1 MGMRDPGPADR
12 RTGEHMMQIG
22 DRLPEIELRSADGEV
37 VALSGYL
44 QRVTVVQLLRYYG

>member
-1 MGMRDPGPADR
+1 MRW
-12 RTGEHMMQIG
+12 MQIG

-37 VALSGYL
+37 VTLSDFM

>member
-1 MGMRDPGPADR
+1 VV
-12 RTGEHMMQIG
+12 QIG

-37 VALSGYL
+37 VTLSRCL